1 MILAIDIG
9 NTGIAFGFYKENSI
23 SHHCK
28 ISSIPHK
35 SADEYTMILSAICM
49 QKSINT
55 ADIKGC
61 VISSVVPPLSEQI
74 RQAAENVFSCKPL
87 IIAHGLKTGL
97 NIRIDNHTQL
107 GSDIVA
113 NTVAAA
119 CVLPKPFAV
128 IDLGTATTISAVN
141 SAGELF
147 GVIIMPGVRVAVD
160 ALSAATAALPYIS
173 IDAPKCLLGKNTED
187 SMNSGCVYGTAAMI
201 DGLIKRLKEELKTD
215 ELSVIACGG
224 LANKI
229 IPYCHNQIKVNPYLT
244 LDGLIQLYNLNQR
257 KNNQI

>member
-9 NTGIAFGFYKENSI
+9 NTGIAFGFYKEDLI

-35 SADEYTMILSAICM
+35 SADEYVMIMNSICM
-49 QKSINT
+49 QKNIST
-55 ADIKGC
+55 TEVEGC
-61 VISSVVPPLSEQI
+61 VISSVVPPLTEPL
-74 RQAAENVFSCKPL
+74 RQAAEEVFSCKPL

-119 CVLPKPFAV
+119 SVFPKPLAV
-128 IDLGTATTISAVN
+128 IDLGTATTVSAVN

-147 GVIIMPGVRVAVD
+147 GVIIMPGVRIAVD

-201 DGLIKRLKEELKTD
+201 DGIIERLKIELKAD
-215 ELSVIACGG
+215 NLNVIACGG

-229 IPYCHNQIKVNPYLT
+229 IPYCHSKIEVNPYLT
-244 LDGLIQLYNLNQR
+244 LDGLIQLYRLNQR
-257 KNNQI
+257 KINLI